1 MLLRLRVTGFKNLID
16 LDVRFGPLT
25 CIAGD
30 NGVGKSNLIDAL
42 VFLGATA
49 RGTLLDAVSAVR
61 ADGTA
66 AASPASLFFRSGTM
80 QGNEMRFEAD
90 LLIPTEGV
98 DDGGRHVVASST
110 LLRYRLHLGLEQQRL
125 LLLDEDL
132 RPLPTQEHLDAL
144 AFSKTAVWRDSVIHD
159 HEIVGIDRATQQRA
173 PDQSIDTEGTATRLW
188 MESTDQVFE
197 SLDRR
202 KTPRTMLAGVNPTA
216 APTAWL
222 AKQELT
228 SWRSLHL
235 ETSALR
241 TPDLVTSVAGVQIG
255 PRGEHLP
262 ATLRRLS
269 ISPPDADIVTRERAE
284 DAPLRVA
291 GWLDRLIGGV
301 QTVGVDEDAARNTL
315 AIYAVDLRGTRYDA
329 RALSDGTLRFL
340 ALALLESE
348 RDPIVICLEEP
359 ENGVHPERI
368 PALIDLLEAT
378 AVDTRFAVDATN
390 PLKQVILTT
399 HAPAIVRAVPDESL
413 LYAETVTRR
422 FAKKRVKVVALRWLR
437 ETWRDTLAGDP
448 TAAVARGYLFPYAT
462 LLTPEA
468 SSEHNGT
475 RRVSEHPDLQAL
487 RFAEQEPQG

>member
-49 RGTLLDAVSAVR
+49 RGALLDAVATVR

-66 AASPASLFFRSGTM
+66 AATPESLFFRSGTM
-80 QGNEMRFEAD
+80 QGNEMQFEAD
-90 LLIPTEGV
+90 LLIPIEGI
-98 DDGGRHVVASST
+98 DDGGRHIRASAT
-110 LLRYRLHLGLEQQRL
+110 LVRYRLRLGLEQQL
-125 LLLDEDL
+125 LSLIEEDL
-132 RPLPTQEHLDAL
+132 RPVLAQEYANAL
-144 AFSKTAVWRDSVIHD
+144 AFSKTDLWRDSVLPD
-159 HEIVGIDRATQQRA
+159 QTVTSRDEATQHRS
-173 PDQSIDTEGTATRLW
+173 PDRSIDTDGTTTRLW

-202 KTPRTMLAGVNPTA
+202 KTTRTMLAGVNPTA

-222 AKQELT
+222 VKRELT

-241 TPDLVTSVAGVQIG
+241 TPDLVTAVAGAQIG

-269 ISPPDADIVTRERAE
+269 TPPPDADTATREHAE

-301 QTVGVDEDAARNTL
+301 QTVGVDEDAARNAL
-315 AIYAVDLRGTRYDA
+315 AIFAVDLRGTRYDA
-329 RALSDGTLRFL
+329 RALSGGGNC
-340 ALALLESE
+340 
-348 RDPIVICLEEP
+348 IW
-359 ENGVHPERI
+359 G
-368 PALIDLLEAT
+368 
-378 AVDTRFAVDATN
+378 
-390 PLKQVILTT
+390 
-399 HAPAIVRAVPDESL
+399 
-413 LYAETVTRR
+413 RR
-422 FAKKRVKVVALRWLR
+422 
-437 ETWRDTLAGDP
+437 TQSP
-448 TAAVARGYLFPYAT
+448 
-462 LLTPEA
+462 
-468 SSEHNGT
+468 
-475 RRVSEHPDLQAL
+475 
-487 RFAEQEPQG
+487 